1 MANNILKI
9 QAKSR
14 GINVRVFYK
23 KAIAEVQRHQ
33 EIIGLKFFFVLSSKH
48 LHAPVKVWTIW
59 NRIIKILHLRNDQNP
74 ENILDVTNLPTVS
87 FGVILNVFDELCH
100 ALSRIAEV
108 LRKSTVGEVN
118 QADLSITSGEE
129 NWNQEKQRLVAHS
142 GHTER
147 LSI

>member
-1 MANNILKI
+1 MANNILKT

-23 KAIAEVQRHQ
+23 KVIAEVQCHQ
-33 EIIGLKFFFVLSSKH
+33 EIVGLKFFFVLSSMH
-48 LHAPVKVWTIW
+48 LHAPVKVWTTW
-59 NRIIKILHLRNDQNP
+59 NRIIKILHLSNDQNL

-108 LRKSTVGEVN
+108 LLKSTVGEVS
-118 QADLSITSGEE
+118 QADLSIASVEE
-129 NWNQEKQRLVAHS
+129 NWNQEKQRFVAHS
-142 GHTER
+142 GHAER

>member
-1 MANNILKI
+1 MANNILKT

-23 KAIAEVQRHQ
+23 KVIAEVQCHQ
-33 EIIGLKFFFVLSSKH
+33 EIVGLKFFFVLSSMH
-48 LHAPVKVWTIW
+48 LHAPVKVWTTW
-59 NRIIKILHLRNDQNP
+59 NRIIKILHLSNDQNL

-100 ALSRIAEV
+100 ALSRIAEL
-108 LRKSTVGEVN
+108 LRKSTVGEVS
-118 QADLSITSGEE
+118 QADLSIASVEE

-142 GHTER
+142 GHAER